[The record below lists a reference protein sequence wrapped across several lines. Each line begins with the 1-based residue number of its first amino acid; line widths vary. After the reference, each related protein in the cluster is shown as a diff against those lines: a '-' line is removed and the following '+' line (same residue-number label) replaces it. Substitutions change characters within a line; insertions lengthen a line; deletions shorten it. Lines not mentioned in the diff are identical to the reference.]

1 MKARFKNL
9 KLNIVNKLKPLR
21 KILTVKNL
29 KLRVNIK
36 LKLEILNKN
45 WLLKFEKC
53 KIQMVI

>member
-1 MKARFKNL
+1 MKVRFKNL
-9 KLNIVNKLKPLR
+9 KLNIVNKLKLLR